1 MIDELIL
8 KKLNAPSK
16 DGRLSALRSAA
27 QETVFPQA
35 NPRFINNHIHTSYSF
50 SPYSPAAAVFAAKSE
65 GLCTAGIVDHDSMGG
80 AAEFIQAG
88 KILDLP
94 VTVGIE
100 ARVSMK
106 GTPFESLRSNNPDQL
121 GLSYVVL
128 HAVPH
133 QNIPMVQA
141 YFSPLRDMRNRR
153 NRRMLEA
160 INRLTGMDLVFERDV
175 LPLSMAHDGGTVTER
190 HLMQAL
196 ARRENPGLP
205 MLAEYDRIAQLKK
218 DFIPL
223 VYIDA
228 ADECPGFRDFIDFCR
243 LTGGILAYSYLGDV
257 TRSVSGDKK
266 AQKFE
271 DDNLELLFQTLCDCG
286 VKAVTYMPTRNTDAQ
301 LDRLRALCQRHGMM
315 QISGEDI
322 NSPRQSFI
330 IERMREDRFSNLIQS
345 TWDLIEHENGGSM
358 A

>member
-1 MIDELIL
+1 MIDELVL
-8 KKLNAPSK
+8 KKLNAPTREE
-16 DGRLSALRSAA
+16 RLSALRSAA
-27 QETVFPQA
+27 QETIFPQA
-35 NPRFINNHIHTSYSF
+35 NPRFINNHIHTTYSF

-80 AAEFIQAG
+80 AQEFVQAG
-88 KILDLP
+88 RILDLP
-94 VTVGIE
+94 VTVGVE

-106 GTPFESLRSNNPDQL
+106 GTPFENLRSNNPDQL

-128 HAVPH
+128 HGVPH
-133 QNIPMVQA
+133 QNIPMVQS
-141 YFSPLRDMRNRR
+141 YFSPLRDRRNERNRK
-153 NRRMLEA
+153 MLET
-160 INRLTGMDLVFERDV
+160 INRLTGVALDFERDV

-196 ARRENPGLP
+196 ARQESPGLP
-205 MLAEYDRIAQLKK
+205 MLAEYDRIGQLKK
-218 DFIPL
+218 DFIPR

-228 ADECPGFRDFIDFCR
+228 TDECPGLSDFIGFCR

-286 VKAVTYMPTRNTDAQ
+286 VEAVTYMPTRNTDNQ

-330 IERMREDRFSNLIQS
+330 IEKMREDRFSNLIQS